1 MFRVYEVFNSDGKKF
16 LRYES
21 TDKFDCEVYV
31 YNHQY
36 DYGALLNGK
45 SKLVIEEVQQ

>member
-1 MFRVYEVFNSDGKKF
+1 MFRVYEVFESDGKRF

-31 YNHQY
+31 SHHQY
-36 DYGALLNGK
+36 DYGALSRGK
-45 SKLVIEEVQQ
+45 SKLVIEEE